1 MPHKHPKDPV
11 PTILHIDDHL
21 LVIDKPAGIVSVPGR
36 EKENCLP
43 ALLRSSRLVPPHE
56 PFHTVHRLD
65 RDASGTIV
73 FARTP
78 QAQRA
83 LTEQFMNRTI
93 DKVYL
98 ALVQGH
104 VMADGEVNLPIL
116 TDPSGTRAEVTTVG
130 GKPSRTLYRVI
141 ERVAGNTLLECRPLT
156 GRMHQIRVHM
166 AAIGHPL
173 SVDPLYGHTT
183 GLMLSSL
190 KTDYHPSTRH
200 EERPLIGRLS
210 LHAAR
215 VTFIHPANGE
225 PVTFEAP
232 LPKDFRT
239 TLNQLRRL

>member
-1 MPHKHPKDPV
+1 MPTKRRRNPV
-11 PTILHIDDHL
+11 PTILHIDDHV
-21 LVIDKPAGIVSVPGR
+21 LVVDKPPGVVSVPGR

-43 ALLRSSRLVPPHE
+43 VLLRASGLVLPNE

-78 QAQRA
+78 EAHRD
-83 LTEQFMNRTI
+83 LTAQFMNRRIEKT
-93 DKVYL
+93 YL

-104 VMADGEVNLPIL
+104 VMADGEVDLPL
-116 TDPSGTRAEVTTVG
+116 RTGASGTRAEVNAVD

-141 ERVAGNTLLECRPLT
+141 ERVAGNTLLECQPLT
-156 GRMHQIRVHM
+156 GRLHQIRVHM

-173 SVDPLYGHTT
+173 SVDPLYGGGS
-183 GLMLSSL
+183 GLMLSSF
-190 KTDYHPSTRH
+190 KVNYHRSTRH

-210 LHAAR
+210 LHASR
-215 VTFIHPANGE
+215 ISFRHPSGAAT
-225 PVTFEAP
+225 VTFEAP

-239 TLNQLRRL
+239 ALSQLRRL